1 MSEDEWEARRLKS
14 PAGKEAQQLADVA
27 WERARAHELTDEE
40 RLATIERLRAL
51 ADREPDEDERG
62 GINAEISLL
71 EDLFDLVEQEERE
84 TPIHDSEILQE
95 AYAVYGEASHYEP
108 GPDETPDDRQ
118 AHLQR
123 LHEAI
128 RKLSK
133 LMPRGNEVEH
143 EVVDD
148 LITELWKVYY
158 ATEFVARGDS
168 LDRPDVDGA

>member
-1 MSEDEWEARRLKS
+1 MSEDEREAGLAKS
-14 PAGKEAQQLADVA
+14 PVGKEAQQLADVA
-27 WERARAHELTDEE
+27 WERARAHALTDEE
-40 RLATIERLRAL
+40 RLVAIERLRAL

-62 GINAEISLL
+62 GINAEIRLL
-71 EDLFDLVEQEERE
+71 EKLFDLVEQEERE

-95 AYAVYGEASHYEP
+95 AYAVYGAASHYEP

-133 LMPRGNEVEH
+133 LMPRCNEVEH

-168 LDRPDVDGA
+168 PDRPEADGA